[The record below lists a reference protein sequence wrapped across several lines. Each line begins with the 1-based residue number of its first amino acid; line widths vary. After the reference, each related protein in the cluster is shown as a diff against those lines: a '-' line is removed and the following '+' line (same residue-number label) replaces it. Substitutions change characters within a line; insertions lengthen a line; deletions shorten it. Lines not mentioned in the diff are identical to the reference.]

1 MNILCVICAR
11 TSSKGLKNKN
21 FLKIN
26 GKSLINHTI
35 NLATKSRI
43 FNNIAV
49 SVDKKKIELD
59 GNKNKKIIFIERP
72 KKLAQHN
79 SKKVDAIRHAVRF
92 SEIQKKKN
100 YDYIFDLDVT
110 SPLRNYSDIQN
121 AFVKFKKENSNNLFS
136 VTPSKKNPYFNI
148 IEVKK
153 KKVQLVKKEKKII
166 HNRQK
171 APKTY
176 DMNASI
182 YIWKKK
188 HLFKTYNLFGKK
200 TSIYIMPPERSID
213 IDSSFDFKL
222 VKHLLV

>member
-26 GKSLINHTI
+26 RKGLIDHTI
-35 NLATKSRI
+35 NQALKSKI

-49 SVDKKKIELD
+49 SVDKKKIKF
-59 GNKNKKIIFIERP
+59 GKSSKKIIFISRP
-72 KKLAQHN
+72 KELAKHN
-79 SKKVDAIRHAVRF
+79 SKKVDAIRHAVKF
-92 SEIQKKKN
+92 CEVKTKKN
-100 YDYIFDLDVT
+100 YDIIFDLDVT
-110 SPLRNYSDIQN
+110 SPLRNYKDVIN
-121 AFVKFKKENSNNLFS
+121 AFTKFKKENSNNLFS

-153 KKVQLVKKEKKII
+153 KRVKLVKKVKKII

-188 HLFKTYNLFGKK
+188 YLFKTYNLFSKK

-222 VKHLLV
+222 VKYFPAY

>member
-1 MNILCVICAR
+1 M
-11 TSSKGLKNKN
+11 
-21 FLKIN
+21 
-26 GKSLINHTI
+26 
-35 NLATKSRI
+35 
-43 FNNIAV
+43 
-49 SVDKKKIELD
+49 
-59 GNKNKKIIFIERP
+59 
-72 KKLAQHN
+72 
-79 SKKVDAIRHAVRF
+79 
-92 SEIQKKKN
+92 
-100 YDYIFDLDVT
+100 
-110 SPLRNYSDIQN
+110 
-121 AFVKFKKENSNNLFS
+121 
-136 VTPSKKNPYFNI
+136 TPSKKNPYFNI

>member
-1 MNILCVICAR
+1 MNVLCVICAR

-35 NLATKSRI
+35 NLAVKSKI
-43 FNNIAV
+43 FKNIAV
-49 SVDKKKIELD
+49 SVDTKKIEL
-59 GNKNKKIIFIERP
+59 GRNKSKIIFIERP
-72 KKLAQHN
+72 KKFARHN

-92 SEIQKKKN
+92 CEIQKEQN

-110 SPLRNYSDIQN
+110 SPLRNYDDIQN
-121 AFVKFKKENSNNLFS
+121 AFIKFKKENSNNLFS

-153 KKVQLVKKEKKII
+153 KKVQLVKKDKKII

>member
-26 GKSLINHTI
+26 RKGLIDHTI
-35 NLATKSRI
+35 NQALKSKI

-49 SVDKKKIELD
+49 SVDKKKIKF
-59 GNKNKKIIFIERP
+59 GKNSKKIIFISRP
-72 KKLAQHN
+72 KELAKHN
-79 SKKVDAIRHAVRF
+79 SKKVDAIRHAVKF
-92 SEIQKKKN
+92 CEVKTKKN
-100 YDYIFDLDVT
+100 YDIIFDLDVT
-110 SPLRNYSDIQN
+110 SPLRNYKDVIN
-121 AFVKFKKENSNNLFS
+121 AFTKFKKENSNNLFS

-153 KKVQLVKKEKKII
+153 KRVKLVKKVKKII

-188 HLFKTYNLFGKK
+188 YLFKTYNLFSKK

-222 VKHLLV
+222 VKYLFI

>member
-26 GKSLINHTI
+26 RKGLIDHTI
-35 NLATKSRI
+35 NQALKSKI

-49 SVDKKKIELD
+49 SVDKKKIKF
-59 GNKNKKIIFIERP
+59 GKSSKKIIFISRP
-72 KKLAQHN
+72 KELAKHN
-79 SKKVDAIRHAVRF
+79 SKKVDAIRHAVKF
-92 SEIQKKKN
+92 CEVKTKKN
-100 YDYIFDLDVT
+100 YDIIFDLDVT
-110 SPLRNYSDIQN
+110 SPLRNYKDVIN
-121 AFVKFKKENSNNLFS
+121 AFTKFKKENSNNLFS

-153 KKVQLVKKEKKII
+153 KRVKLVKKVKKII

-188 HLFKTYNLFGKK
+188 YLFKTYNLFSKK

-222 VKHLLV
+222 VKYLFI